1 MLRKLNYPWPQAI
14 PIGVNRM
21 YKYNV
26 LTLIGVTNSQDAIR
40 QQVQTVTR
48 REVYCNI
55 SSVSASEW
63 FEAGRSG
70 LKPEYRVTMFSP
82 DYKGEEL
89 AELDEKPYGIYRTYE
104 KNPYEI
110 ELYLE
115 RKAGVSG
122 GNQN

>member
-1 MLRKLNYPWPQAI
+1 MRTMDKSS
-14 PIGVNRM
+14 
-21 YKYNV
+21 V
-26 LTLIGVTNSQDAIR
+26 LTLIGVTFTQDAIR
-40 QQVQTVTR
+40 QQVQTETR
-48 REVYCNI
+48 REVFCNI

-70 LKPEYRVTMFSP
+70 LKPEYRATMFYP
-82 DYKGEEL
+82 DYNGEEL
-89 AELDEKPYGIYRTYE
+89 AELDGKRYGVYRTYQ
-104 KNPYEI
+104 KRTDEI